1 MRAARVDG
9 LLQRS
14 LRSLVAVPYDA
25 PAAGAAADYML
36 AAAAGAVAALISLGT
51 SGLFDP
57 LLYEITDTYF
67 EADNPRVFGSM
78 TDPAHPGHYRTSVHP
93 LFSILFNPPM
103 QLLAGLGLDPLGV
116 GRAMMAACGAAAAFL
131 FLLTLRGIGL
141 PRLAAGLFTAVFLAS
156 ATYLHWFSVIETYA
170 PAALSVVA
178 MLWVLAC
185 TRRFRPWLWVI
196 ASTATLSMTVT
207 NWTLALAAAVVR
219 LGLSR
224 ALKVSAAALCLAVV
238 LAIGQKLLYP
248 TSGLFFNPLSVAREA
263 EWTQVYAEAMGTGR
277 WSPLA
282 NARSFLLSSAAAP
295 APTISQAGAPAGQS
309 RKQIVSNQASPLSSY
324 GPLGVLAAA
333 SWIVLLVVGARGA
346 WIDRQ
351 RRAVALATSL
361 YLAGQLCLHLVYGE
375 ITFLYAAHF
384 FPAMALL
391 VAFGWHTRLRRA
403 AVAAAAIF
411 VVAGGTSNWMQFQ
424 AAVALTNSVLRAL

>member
-1 MRAARVDG
+1 LV
-9 LLQRS
+9 QREAP
-14 LRSLVAVPYDA
+14 LAETRSFVAVPYDVR
-25 PAAGAAADYML
+25 AAFAASDFLL
-36 AAAAGAVAALISLGT
+36 AAAAGVVAALISLVA

-57 LLYEITDTYF
+57 LLYEIMDTYF

-78 TDPAHPGHYRTSVHP
+78 TDPAHMGHYRTSVHP

-103 QLLAGLGLDPLGV
+103 QLLVGIGLDPFSV
-116 GRAMMAACGAAAAFL
+116 GRGMMAASGAATACI

-141 PRLAAGLFTAVFLAS
+141 PRLVAGLFTAVLLAS

-178 MLWVLAC
+178 MLFVLSC
-185 TRRFRPWLWVI
+185 TRRFRPWLWII
-196 ASTATLSMTVT
+196 ASTGTLAMTVT
-207 NWTLALAAAVVR
+207 NWTLALVAAVVR
-219 LGLSR
+219 LGLTQ
-224 ALKVSAAALCLAVV
+224 ALRVSAAALFLAVI

-263 EWTQVYAEAMGTGR
+263 EWTQVYAEVKGTGR

-282 NARSFLLSSAAAP
+282 NARSFFVTSAAAP
-295 APTISQAGAPAGQS
+295 APMVQTHKSV
-309 RKQIVSNQASPLSSY
+309 VSNQASPLSSY
-324 GPLGVLAAA
+324 GPLGLLAAL
-333 SWIVLLVVGARGA
+333 SWIVLLVVGAWGA
-346 WIDRQ
+346 WIDRE

-361 YLAGQLCLHLVYGE
+361 YLLGQLCLHLVYGE

-391 VAFGWHTRLRRA
+391 VAFGWHTRLRRV
-403 AVAAAAIF
+403 AVAAAAVF
-411 VVAGGTSNWMQFQ
+411 VVAGGISNWTQFQ
-424 AAVALTNSVLRAL
+424 AAVALTNSLLRAS